1 MYTRFWCL
9 LDARFRGHDIEK
21 MAVDSS
27 IQRIT
32 RLTPLSAILALIDS
46 RVGAVNPQKSALA
59 AARDFTLAED
69 VVSSEQPPRPIA
81 LRDGFPVDAATVA
94 DAGPYAP
101 APLPLTT
108 RPIDVGEPLPSG
120 TDAVLPFDAVTLSG
134 YRAEAVAPIAAGD
147 GVLLAGGDVVEQRPL
162 RRAGE
167 VARAIDIA
175 VMRAAGIKDV
185 TIRLP
190 RIHVVW
196 GGEARS
202 PVIEA
207 ALVTIIRVIGEAGGS
222 VTGRSITLDPAL
234 GDPETDAV
242 IAIGGTGSGQRDA
255 AVHTLARLGQVE
267 AHGIA
272 VSPGETAAFGFAGAR
287 PVLLVP
293 GRLDAALAV
302 WLLIGRYVVAK
313 LAGGSIAD
321 WPVTLPLKRKVTS
334 TIGLTELVPVNCAGG
349 VAEPLGSG
357 YLSLESLARSDG
369 WIVVPAES
377 EGFAAGTPVAVRAW
391 P

>member
-1 MYTRFWCL
+1 
-9 LDARFRGHDIEK
+9 

-27 IQRIT
+27 IQRIM
-32 RLTPLSAILALIDS
+32 RLTPLSAILALIES
-46 RVGAVNPQKSALA
+46 RVTVVPPRQSSLQ
-59 AARDFTLAED
+59 AARDFTLADD
-69 VVSSEQPPRPIA
+69 VVAPECPPQPIA
-81 LRDGFPVDAATVA
+81 LRDGFPVESAMVA

-101 APLPLTT
+101 VPLPLTT
-108 RPIDVGEPLPSG
+108 RPVDVGEPLPSG
-120 TDAVLPFDAVTLSG
+120 TDAVLPFDAVTLVGHS
-134 YRAEAVAPIAAGD
+134 AEAVAPIAAGE
-147 GVLLAGGDVVEQRPL
+147 GVLFAGADVVEQKPL

-196 GGEARS
+196 GGKARS
-202 PVIEA
+202 PVIES
-207 ALVTIIRVIGEAGGS
+207 ALVTIIRVTGEAGGL
-222 VTGRSITLDPAL
+222 VTGRSIALEPAL
-234 GDPETDAV
+234 DDPETDAV
-242 IAIGGTGSGQRDA
+242 IAVGGTGSGQHDA

-272 VSPGETAAFGFAGAR
+272 VSPGETAAFGFVGAK

-293 GRLDAALAV
+293 GRLDAALAI
-302 WLLIGRYVVAK
+302 WLLIGRYLVAK

-321 WPVTLPLKRKVTS
+321 WPVALPLKRKVTS
-334 TIGLTELVPVNCAGG
+334 TIGLTELVPVSCAGG
-349 VAEPLGSG
+349 VAEPLASG
-357 YLSLESLARSDG
+357 YLSLESLVRSDG
-369 WIVVPAES
+369 WIVVSAES
-377 EGFAAGTPVAVRAW
+377 EGFAAGTPVAVRSW

>member
-1 MYTRFWCL
+1 MT
-9 LDARFRGHDIEK
+9 
-21 MAVDSS
+21 VDSS
-27 IQRIT
+27 TQRIT
-32 RLTPLSAILALIDS
+32 RLTPLSAILALIES
-46 RVGAVNPQKSALA
+46 RVTVVPPRQSSLQ
-59 AARDFTLAED
+59 AARDFTLADD
-69 VVSSEQPPRPIA
+69 VVASECPPQPIA
-81 LRDGFPVDAATVA
+81 LRDGFPVESAMVV

-101 APLPLTT
+101 VPLPLIT

-134 YRAEAVAPIAAGD
+134 YRAEAVAPIAAGE
-147 GVLLAGGDVVEQRPL
+147 GVLLAGGDTMGKRPL

-167 VARAIDIA
+167 VARAVDIA

-190 RIHVVW
+190 RVQVVW

-207 ALVTIIRVIGEAGGS
+207 ALVTIIRVIGEAGGL

-242 IAIGGTGSGQRDA
+242 IAVGGTGSGQRDA

-272 VSPGETAAFGFAGAR
+272 VSPGETAAFGFAGAK

-293 GRLDAALAV
+293 GRLDAALAI

-313 LAGGSIAD
+313 LAGGRIAD
-321 WPVTLPLKRKVTS
+321 LPVTLPLKRKVTS
-334 TIGLTELVPVNCAGG
+334 TIGLTELVPVSCAGG
-349 VAEPLGSG
+349 VAEPLASG

-369 WIVVPAES
+369 WILVPAES

>member
-1 MYTRFWCL
+1 
-9 LDARFRGHDIEK
+9 

-27 IQRIT
+27 TQRIT
-32 RLTPLSAILALIDS
+32 RLTPLSAIVALIDS
-46 RVGAVNPQKSALA
+46 RVGAVKPQKSALG

-101 APLPLTT
+101 VPLPLTT
-108 RPIDVGEPLPSG
+108 RRIDVGEPLPSG
-120 TDAVLPFDAVTLSG
+120 TDAVLPLDAVMLRG
-134 YRAEAVAPIAAGD
+134 HRAEAVAAVTAGE
-147 GVLLAGGDVVEQRPL
+147 GVLPKGGDATPRTPL
-162 RRAGE
+162 RRSGQS
-167 VARAIDIA
+167 ARAVDIA

-202 PVIEA
+202 PVIES
-207 ALVTIIRVIGEAGGS
+207 ALVTIIRVTGEAGGL
-222 VTGRSITLDPAL
+222 VTGRSITLEPAL
-234 GDPETDAV
+234 GDPKTDAV
-242 IAIGGTGSGQRDA
+242 IALGGTGSGRRDA

-267 AHGIA
+267 AHGVA

-293 GRLDAALAV
+293 GRLDAALAI

-313 LAGGSIAD
+313 LAGGNIAD
-321 WPVTLPLKRKVTS
+321 LPVMLPLKRKVTS
-334 TIGLTELVPVNCAGG
+334 TIGLTELVPVSCAGG
-349 VAEPLGSG
+349 VAEPLASG

-377 EGFAAGTPVAVRAW
+377 EGFATGTPVAVRSW